1 MIDRRPVYDWP
12 GGKRLAFYIGTN
24 VEYFAFGAGT
34 GSDPAFANVARQ
46 TQRNY
51 AWRDY
56 GHRVGIWRLFDL
68 LDELKL
74 PAAHN
79 LSSLMCEHRPEIVER
94 MKTRGD
100 EIGRAHV

>member
-1 MIDRRPVYDWP
+1 MFPSHPRYDYSMIDRRPVYDWP
-12 GGKRLAFYIGTN
+12 GGKRLAVYIGTN
-24 VEYFAFGAGT
+24 VEYFAFGAGA
-34 GSDPAFANVARQ
+34 GSDPAFGAGGRQ

-74 PAAHN
+74 PAAHG
-79 LSSLMCEHRPEIVER
+79 
-94 MKTRGD
+94 RGS
-100 EIGRAHV
+100 A